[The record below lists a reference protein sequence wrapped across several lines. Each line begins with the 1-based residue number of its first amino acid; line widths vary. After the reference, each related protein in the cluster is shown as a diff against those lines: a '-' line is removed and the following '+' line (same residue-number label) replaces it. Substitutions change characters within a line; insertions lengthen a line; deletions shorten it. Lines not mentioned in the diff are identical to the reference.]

1 MPVPLVVECDGAG
14 CHDPRM
20 NPGASATFDTP
31 AGYDFDETLRFTRF
45 GPGDPTSR
53 RGPGW
58 FAKTWRR
65 RNGVV
70 TLRLERSGR
79 EAVVAHAWG
88 DDADSV
94 MPLVPALLGLH
105 DDSGGFSP
113 LPPLDVLNRR
123 FRGLRLARVPWPLDK
138 LLAYIFQ
145 QRVRFEDAA
154 TSWRQLVWRHGEPA
168 PGMPEL
174 RVTPPVAQ
182 FLSLG
187 DYQWRAA
194 GVDFHR
200 QRAAREAL
208 RYAHRIHETVAMD
221 QPEVRRRLGALP
233 GVGPWTVDMTMG
245 FGFGDADAVPIGDY
259 GLPST
264 VAFALAG
271 ERRATDRRML
281 ELLAPY
287 AGQRFRVIRWLF
299 ADAVAR
305 ELPWRPGSSDR
316 V

>member
-1 MPVPLVVECDGAG
+1 MTQLSAATTECNDAG
-14 CHDPRM
+14 M
-20 NPGASATFDTP
+20 SPGATATFEVP

-45 GPGDPTSR
+45 GPGDPTSQ
-53 RGPGW
+53 RGTGW

-70 TLRLERSGR
+70 TLRLERSGLHSIIGQ
-79 EAVVAHAWG
+79 VWG
-88 DDADSV
+88 DEPDSV
-94 MPLVPALLGLH
+94 LPLVPALLGLH
-105 DDSGGFSP
+105 DVNERFVA

-145 QRVRFEDAA
+145 QRVRFTDAA
-154 TSWRQLVWRHGEPA
+154 NSWRQLVWRHGHQA

-174 RVTPPVAQ
+174 RVTPTVEQ

-187 DYQWRAA
+187 DYQWRSA

-200 QRAAREAL
+200 QRAARGAL
-208 RYAHRIHETVAMD
+208 RYANRIHETIGMERPD
-221 QPEVRRRLGALP
+221 VRRRLGALP

-245 FGFGDADAVPIGDY
+245 FGFGDPDAVPIGDY

-271 ERRATDRRML
+271 EREATDERML
-281 ELLAPY
+281 ALLSPY
-287 AGQRFRVIRWLF
+287 AGERFRVIRWIF
-299 ADAVAR
+299 ADAVSGDTS
-305 ELPWRPGSSDR
+305 WRPREGAR
-316 V
+316 I